1 MKPHEILL
9 HPYVT
14 EKTLNMLQGTPA
26 QNLKDGNRLE
36 FLVRRQAT
44 RDQVKK
50 AFEDLFQVKV
60 AKVNTFVRRDGKH
73 AIIKLKPEFSAEEI
87 GMRIGV
93 FCWERTCAPNAAAA
107 GLRRRTVRRATGT
120 PVPSSIRTFAVPGS

>member
-1 MKPHEILL
+1 MRPHDILL

-26 QNLKDGNRLE
+26 QDLKDGNRLE
-36 FLVRRQAT
+36 FLVDRRAT
-44 RDQVKK
+44 KVDVKR
-50 AFEDLFQVKV
+50 AFEEVFEVKV
-60 AKVNTFVRRDGKH
+60 ARVNTFIRKDGKH

-93 FCWERTCAPNAAAA
+93 F
-107 GLRRRTVRRATGT
+107 
-120 PVPSSIRTFAVPGS
+120 